1 MPPPAV
7 KTIREIIYYQYAKII
22 SESSG
27 FRKTNYGMVMSK
39 WKTQKICEK
48 ENSVEKLSVYCVEGI
63 EVSKYSVIKKC

>member
-27 FRKTNYGMVMSK
+27 FGKTNYGMVMSK
-39 WKTQKICEK
+39 WKQFVKREAF
-48 ENSVEKLSVYCVEGI
+48 V
-63 EVSKYSVIKKC
+63 